1 MENPDVM
8 SDPRSVEALIDRLG
22 TGLVPV
28 RRLLPAWLRTA
39 GWLLL
44 VAAFAVVLL
53 MHYGAQPMLR
63 RWAATPDLAWAGIGA
78 VITAVSA
85 AWAAFALGVP
95 GRKVAW
101 AWLPLPGALLWIG
114 ASGLG
119 CLRTWIAP
127 GTAIAGAHQSA
138 DCLLFIIGFSIP
150 LSALLVV
157 LLPRVQPAEDEQQLV
172 VLLRRACPLRP
183 VLTAVLIGL
192 ASAAASASL
201 LEICHAFDSAAT
213 DLLTHALAVAA
224 VVAVNAAMGGRL
236 LSKA

>member
-8 SDPRSVEALIDRLG
+8 SDPQSHEALIDRLG
-22 TGLVPV
+22 TDLVPV
-28 RRLLPAWLRTA
+28 RRLLPPWLRTA
-39 GWLLL
+39 GWLLVV
-44 VAAFAVVLL
+44 VALAIGLL
-53 MHYGAQPMLR
+53 MHYGAGPMLQ

-78 VITAVSA
+78 VITAISA

-95 GRKVAW
+95 GRRAAW

-127 GTAIAGAHQSA
+127 GTELAGVHQTA
-138 DCLLFIIGFSIP
+138 DCLLFIIGFSVP
-150 LSALLVV
+150 LSALLI
-157 LLPRVQPAEDEQQLV
+157 

-213 DLLTHALAVAA
+213 DLLTHALAVVA

>member
-1 MENPDVM
+1 M
-8 SDPRSVEALIDRLG
+8 SDLQSHEALIDRLG
-22 TGLVPV
+22 TDLVPV
-28 RRLLPAWLRTA
+28 RRLLPPWLRTV
-39 GWLLL
+39 GWMLV
-44 VAAFAVVLL
+44 VAAIAAVLL
-53 MHYGAQPMLR
+53 MHYGAEPMLR
-63 RWAATPDLAWAGIGA
+63 RWAGTPDLGWAGMGA
-78 VITAVSA
+78 VITAVTA

-95 GRKVAW
+95 GRRAAW

-127 GTAIAGAHQSA
+127 GTQVASMHQSA
-138 DCLLFIIGFSIP
+138 DCLIFIISFSIP
-150 LSALLVV
+150 LSALLI
-157 LLPRVQPAEDEQQLV
+157 

-183 VLTAVLIGL
+183 MLTAVLIGL

-201 LEICHAFDSAAT
+201 LEICHSFDAAAT
-213 DLLTHALAVAA
+213 DLLTHALAVAM

>member
-1 MENPDVM
+1 M
-8 SDPRSVEALIDRLG
+8 SDLRSHEALIDRLG
-22 TGLVPV
+22 TDLVPV
-28 RRLLPAWLRTA
+28 RRLLPPWLRTV
-39 GWLLL
+39 GWMLV
-44 VAAFAVVLL
+44 VAAIAAVLL
-53 MHYGAQPMLR
+53 MHYGAEPMLR
-63 RWAATPDLAWAGIGA
+63 RWAGTPDLGWAGMGA
-78 VITAVSA
+78 VITAVTA

-95 GRKVAW
+95 GRRAAW

-127 GTAIAGAHQSA
+127 GTQVASMHQSA
-138 DCLLFIIGFSIP
+138 DCLIFIISFSIP
-150 LSALLVV
+150 LSALLI
-157 LLPRVQPAEDEQQLV
+157 

-183 VLTAVLIGL
+183 MLTAVLIGL

-201 LEICHAFDSAAT
+201 LEICHSFDAAAT
-213 DLLTHALAVAA
+213 DLLTHALAVAV

>member
-8 SDPRSVEALIDRLG
+8 PEPSSHEALIDRLG

-28 RRLLPAWLRTA
+28 RRLLPPWLRTV

-44 VAAFAVVLL
+44 VAALAAGLL
-53 MHYGAQPMLR
+53 LHYGAGPMLR
-63 RWAATPDLAWAGIGA
+63 RWAATPDLAWAGVGA
-78 VITAVSA
+78 AITAVTA

-95 GRKVAW
+95 GRRAAW

-127 GTAIAGAHQSA
+127 GTQIAGLHQSA

-150 LSALLVV
+150 LSALLI
-157 LLPRVQPAEDEQQLV
+157 

-201 LEICHAFDSAAT
+201 LEICHAYDSAAT
-213 DLLTHALAVAA
+213 DLLTHALAVAV